1 MRFRVLR
8 WIRTDAGSGQ
18 RQFREVFVQTR
29 RLTIGRASDQHLQIA
44 DTKVFPNHA
53 VIRAGRGREGAVVIE
68 ALTPAGVIVNGRS
81 RIVANLNEGD
91 EVRIGPAIIIVE
103 PRAKGAP
110 FTLRFRMAAQ
120 EGGRLDRLH
129 VLSLSDSGL
138 SKKFWSLMMASGV
151 AAIFLIV
158 PMAAALYQ
166 PLRPLLR
173 ETSMI
178 PNDALWSPGPLHA
191 AHKFIGGD
199 CNACHTT
206 PFSPIEN
213 TQCTNCHREVD
224 HHVPVTSA
232 DVGLFELTRC
242 GQCHVEHAETPT
254 VVSRDQRLCTDCHGN
269 LGAKSPKTQLLNV
282 MDFGTNHPDFRVT
295 MLQSRRP
302 GDAGRDLSAGKGG
315 ERLSQ
320 AQRLGLATSL
330 TASQRIGQRIDQ
342 GGATES
348 SAPRAVDW
356 TTVRLDV
363 LPGVKRIERSNLTFS
378 HEQHLAKAGIKGPDG
393 DEVLQCG
400 NCHQPDSSG
409 RLMQPIQMEQHCSR
423 CHSLR
428 FDENDPAT
436 TVPHGDVEAVYRT
449 VVNHFSRRF
458 LESEVETPNESRFLR
473 RPGGRAQTLSRQEQR
488 RGRDWV
494 EGETLR
500 AARDLFEKRV
510 CVDCH
515 LVTKMPVKTGF
526 QQWEVEPVKL
536 TVSWM
541 PLARFDHGSHRT
553 SECLTCHKGA
563 DRSKTSE
570 NVLMPAIAECRAC
583 HGGAADTGKLPS
595 DCLMCHEF
603 HLPGRGLFD
612 ANATLR
618 SEANPRTGTIQRM
631 RAP

>member
-44 DTKVFPNHA
+44 DPKVFPNHA
-53 VIRAGRGREGAVVIE
+53 VIRAGRGREGAVVVE
-68 ALTPAGVIVNGRS
+68 SLVPAGVIVNGRT
-81 RIVANLNEGD
+81 RIVSDLNEGD

-110 FTLRFRMAAQ
+110 FTLRFRMATQ

-138 SKKFWSLMMASGV
+138 SKKFWSMMMASGV

-191 AHKFIGGD
+191 AHQFIGGD

-206 PFSPIEN
+206 PFAPIEN
-213 TQCTNCHREVD
+213 VQCTNCHRRVD

-232 DVGLFELTRC
+232 NVALFELTRC
-242 GQCHVEHAETPT
+242 GECHVEHVETPT
-254 VVSRDQRLCTDCHGN
+254 VVSRDQRLCTDCHAD
-269 LGAKSPKTQLLNV
+269 LGAKSPKTALLNAA
-282 MDFGTNHPDFRVT
+282 DFGADHPDFRVS
-295 MLQSRRP
+295 MLQPQS
-302 GDAGRDLSAGKGG
+302 GGKG
-315 ERLSQ
+315 
-320 AQRLGLATSL
+320 T
-330 TASQRIGQRIDQ
+330 
-342 GGATES
+342 
-348 SAPRAVDW
+348 DW
-356 TTVRLDV
+356 TTIRLDV
-363 LPGVKRIERSNLTFS
+363 LPAAKRVERSNLSFS
-378 HEQHLAKAGIKGPDG
+378 HEQHLARAGIKGPDG

-428 FDENDPAT
+428 FDEKDPT
-436 TVPHGDVEAVYRT
+436 TSVPHGDIEGVYRT
-449 VVNHFSRRF
+449 VINHFSRRF
-458 LESEVETPNESRFLR
+458 LESEVETERTSRFLR
-473 RPGGRAQTLSRQEQR
+473 RPGGRSETVTRQEQR
-488 RGRDWV
+488 RGRDWA
-494 EGETLR
+494 EQETLR
-500 AARDLFEKRV
+500 VARDLFEKRV

-515 LVTKMPVKTGF
+515 RVTKTAVKSGF

-536 TVSWM
+536 TATWM
-541 PLARFDHGSHRT
+541 PRARFDHGSHRT

-563 DRSKTSE
+563 DRSKTSA
-570 NVLMPAIAECRAC
+570 NVLMPAIAECRTC
-583 HGGAADTGKLPS
+583 HGGTADTSKLPS
-595 DCLMCHEF
+595 DCLMCHQF
-603 HLPGRGLFD
+603 HVEGRGLFD
-612 ANATLR
+612 ATATVT
-618 SEANPRTGTIQRM
+618 SDANPRSGTIRRM

>member
-8 WIRTDAGSGQ
+8 WIRTDAGTGQ

-44 DTKVFPNHA
+44 DSKVFPNHA
-53 VIRAGRGREGAVVIE
+53 VIRAGRGREGPVVIE
-68 ALTPAGVIVNGRS
+68 ALTPAGVIVNGRT
-81 RIVANLNEGD
+81 RIVSNLNEGD
-91 EVRIGPAIIIVE
+91 EVRIGPAIVIVE

-120 EGGRLDRLH
+120 EGDRLDRLH

-173 ETSMI
+173 ETSMV
-178 PNDALWSPGPLHA
+178 PTDALWSPGPLHA
-191 AHKFIGGD
+191 AHRFIGND

-206 PFSPIEN
+206 PFAPIQN
-213 TQCTNCHREVD
+213 VQCTNCHRAVD
-224 HHVPVTSA
+224 HHVQVTSA
-232 DVGLFELTRC
+232 DVSMFESMRC
-242 GQCHVEHAETPT
+242 GQCHVEHVETPT
-254 VVSRDQRLCTDCHGN
+254 VVSRDQRLCTDCHAD
-269 LGAKSPKTQLLNV
+269 LGTKSPKTQLLNV
-282 MDFGTNHPDFRVT
+282 SDFGRNHPDFRVT
-295 MLQSRRP
+295 MLQP
-302 GDAGRDLSAGKGG
+302 VKGTGKNGM
-315 ERLSQ
+315 
-320 AQRLGLATSL
+320 
-330 TASQRIGQRIDQ
+330 
-342 GGATES
+342 
-348 SAPRAVDW
+348 DW

-363 LPGVKRIERSNLTFS
+363 LPNTKRVERSNLSFS
-378 HEQHLAKAGIKGPDG
+378 HERHLARKGIKGPDG

-428 FDENDPAT
+428 FDEKDPAT
-436 TVPHGDVEAVYRT
+436 TVPHGDIEGVYRT
-449 VVNHFSRRF
+449 VINHFSRRF
-458 LESEVETPNESRFLR
+458 LESELDTQSTSRLR
-473 RPGGRAQTLSRQEQR
+473 RPGGRTGTFTRQDQR
-488 RGRDWV
+488 RGRDWA
-494 EGETLR
+494 EQETLR
-500 AARDLFEKRV
+500 VARDLFEKRV

-515 LVTKMPVKTGF
+515 RVTRTSVKTGY

-536 TVSWM
+536 TAVWM
-541 PLARFDHGSHRT
+541 PRARFDHGSHR
-553 SECLTCHKGA
+553 SSDCLTCHKGA
-563 DRSKTSE
+563 DRSKTSS
-570 NVLMPAIAECRAC
+570 NVLMPAIAECRTC
-583 HGGAADTGKLPS
+583 HGGAGESGGRLAS
-595 DCLMCHEF
+595 DCLTCHQF

-612 ANATLR
+612 ATATSQ
-618 SEANPRTGTIQRM
+618 SEANPRSGTILRT